1 MRNTRSNYDI
11 IRNPREQ
18 EGFLCSLVSFLY
30 SYIVSISESHHSRSI
45 MWAIRRASVRIK
57 SQPFPSA
64 TFRASCA
71 KIETE
76 SSSYRDNSGFSEP
89 PPLLSNRSLPINRFY
104 SQTHGSQS
112 FSIGTHS
119 FSSQAGTENNGE
131 EDDELQGS
139 FIDAISD
146 SEAISEDDDIAAEV
160 PQNELDL
167 SNNEEDSAENIRQ
180 GRKDTSGLFKVMVN
194 STVSSAKKALD
205 KWVEEGND
213 LSRSEISGAMFEL
226 RRRRMFGKAL
236 QLSEWLDGQEK
247 LELGE
252 RDYASRV
259 DLIAKT
265 RGIQKAES
273 YIEKIPESFRGE
285 VVYRTLLANSVQNT
299 NTKKAEQIFNKI
311 KDLKLPLTTF
321 TCNQL
326 LLLYKR
332 TDKRKIADVLLLME
346 KENIKPSLFTYRLL
360 IDTKGQSN
368 DLAGMEQVLETMKT
382 EGLEPDL
389 RLQTILAKHYIF
401 GGVKEKAITIL
412 KDIEGDDLKEN
423 RRVISSLLP
432 IYALLESEDD
442 VKRLWEICESDP
454 KLDECLNAIDAFG
467 KLKKVEEAEA
477 VFEKMSKKWKQ
488 LSAKYYTAMLKV
500 YAYNKMLTKGKNLV
514 KVMSENG
521 CRIGPLTWDALVK
534 LYLESGEIEKA
545 DSVLRKA
552 SEQIQGKPM
561 FATYMMILD
570 QYAKRGD
577 VHNAEKIFYRMR
589 QDGYVSRFRQYN
601 SLLQAYI
608 NAKVP
613 AYGFRERL
621 KADNVFPSKSL
632 AGQLAQVDAFKKTA
646 VSDLLD

>member
-1 MRNTRSNYDI
+1 
-11 IRNPREQ
+11 
-18 EGFLCSLVSFLY
+18 
-30 SYIVSISESHHSRSI
+30 

-57 SQPFPSA
+57 SQPSSSV
-64 TFRASCA
+64 TFRSSSA
-71 KIETE
+71 KFETT
-76 SSSYRDNSGFSEP
+76 SSSYTDNTNFSEP
-89 PPLLSNRSLPINRFY
+89 PPLVSNRSLPINRFY
-104 SQTHGSQS
+104 SQTHGNQS
-112 FSIGTHS
+112 FLIGNHS
-119 FSSQAGTENNGE
+119 FSSQAGTESSGE
-131 EDDELQGS
+131 EDDAQNNS
-139 FIDAISD
+139 FSFNDISD
-146 SEAISEDDDIAAEV
+146 SGLISEADKSESESESEDDDIAVKE
-160 PQNELDL
+160 PQNELNL
-167 SNNEEDSAENIRQ
+167 SDNEEEEEAVETKGEERR
-180 GRKDTSGLFKVMVN
+180 GPSGLFKVMVN
-194 STVSSAKKALD
+194 SSSMVAAKKALD
-205 KWVEEGND
+205 KWVEDGND

-236 QLSEWLDGQEK
+236 QLSEWLEGQEK
-247 LELGE
+247 VEFGE

-259 DLIAKT
+259 DLFAKT
-265 RGIQKAES
+265 RGLQKAES
-273 YIEKIPESFRGE
+273 YIEKIPEAFRGE
-285 VVYRTLLANSVQNT
+285 VVYRTLLANCVQIT
-299 NTKKAEQIFNKI
+299 HTKKAEQIFNKI
-311 KDLKLPLTTF
+311 KDLKLPITAF
-321 TCNQL
+321 SCNQL

-368 DLAGMEQVLETMKT
+368 DIAGMEQVLETMKT

-389 RLQTILAKHYIF
+389 RCQIVLAKHYIY
-401 GGVKEKAITIL
+401 GGIKDKAKTVLKE
-412 KDIEGDDLKEN
+412 IEGDNLKEN
-423 RRVISSLLP
+423 RRVVSSLLP
-432 IYALLESEDD
+432 VYALLGSEDD
-442 VKRLWEICESDP
+442 VKRVWEICESDP
-454 KLDECLNAIDAFG
+454 RLDECLNAIDAFG
-467 KLKKVEEAEA
+467 RLKKVEEAEA

-500 YAYNKMLTKGKNLV
+500 YAYNKMLTKGKDMV
-514 KVMSENG
+514 KLMSDNG

-545 DSVLRKA
+545 DSVLKKA
-552 SEQIQGKPM
+552 SEQIQGKPL

-632 AGQLAQVDAFKKTA
+632 VGQLAQVDAFKKTA